1 MALLQ
6 RTRTLPPMPQPED
19 IRRSK
24 AKASMDRTVSQEQR
38 EELSRNLKQ
47 EIARFHTETGHR
59 PVTVT
64 VNFTEDGPEIDSV
77 FLPEGATIGIED
89 NKLVLRIPL
98 TPPAVDQIESV
109 T

>member
-1 MALLQ
+1 
-6 RTRTLPPMPQPED
+6 MPQPED
-19 IRRSK
+19 NTRSE
-24 AKASMDRTVSQEQR
+24 AKASAVRLPSKAQR
-38 EELSRNLKQ
+38 DELSKNLKQ
-47 EIARFHTETGHR
+47 EIARYHLETGHR

-64 VNFTEDGPEIDSV
+64 VNFTDDGPEIDSV
-77 FLPEGATIGIED
+77 FLPEDATIGVED